1 MAPGTV
7 IAIGFAMLFV
17 VILAVVVHASI
28 DGDSST
34 PTCASLPYWT
44 QEPAAGG
51 PWAVVPEECNLISD
65 EKATGFSGW
74 TGVGGEGCPATVACT
89 GDIIKHACYGCGVL
103 GGGREGCKLGDN
115 NSCTSDNIR
124 LAMLNS

>member
-1 MAPGTV
+1 MAPGIGTV
-7 IAIGFAMLFV
+7 IAIGFAM

-44 QEPAAGG
+44 QGPAAGG

-65 EKATGFSGW
+65 EKTAGFSGW
-74 TGVGGEGCPATVACT
+74 TGVGGEGCPGNTA
-89 GDIIKHACYGCGVL
+89 GDANALI
-103 GGGREGCKLGDN
+103 
-115 NSCTSDNIR
+115 
-124 LAMLNS
+124 